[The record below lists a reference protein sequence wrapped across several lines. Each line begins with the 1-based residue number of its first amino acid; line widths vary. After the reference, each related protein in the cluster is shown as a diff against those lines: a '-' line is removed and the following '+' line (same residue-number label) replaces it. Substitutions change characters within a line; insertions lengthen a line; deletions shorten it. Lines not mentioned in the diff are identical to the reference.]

1 MSQNDRD
8 RDQDK
13 DRDQQEQGEG
23 YQDPNAQETLDSR
36 SDSIG
41 SEPLTAETGT
51 APGESSDD
59 DEDVDDLDEVNEDR
73 DDDQRETGPN
83 RRFNIG

>member
-1 MSQNDRD
+1 MAQNDQNGD
-8 RDQDK
+8 E
-13 DRDQQEQGEG
+13 QEQGEG
-23 YQDPNAQETLDSR
+23 YQDPNEQEALDSR

-51 APGESSDD
+51 PQGESLDDD
-59 DEDVDDLDEVNEDR
+59 DEDLDDLDELDEDR
-73 DDDQRETGPN
+73 DDDQRESGPN

>member
-1 MSQNDRD
+1 MSQND
-8 RDQDK
+8 Q

-23 YQDPNAQETLDSR
+23 YQDPNEQETLDSR

-41 SEPLTAETGT
+41 SEPLTAETGM
-51 APGESSDD
+51 PQGESSDD
-59 DEDVDDLDEVNEDR
+59 DDEDLDDLDELDEDR
-73 DDDQRETGPN
+73 DDDQRESGPN